1 MPHESIHDRLSLMA
15 AAPPVAESLLEEAVD
30 LARQAGRLT
39 LGWYKPG
46 VEVVTKG
53 DGSPVTEAD
62 RAAERLLRKELLD
75 RYPRDSVV
83 GEEFGHSD
91 GTSGRTWF
99 IDPID
104 GTQSFIRGVPLFAT
118 LLALED
124 VHGVAIGVI
133 DLPALGETVMAG
145 RGLGCFLDNRAIRV
159 SDRTTLEG
167 SVLCTSG
174 FDLIP
179 GDMASRLHRSPLV
192 LRGWGDAFGYALV
205 AGGRAEAM
213 LDPVVKPWDIAP
225 MPVIISEA
233 GGRFT
238 DVRGRDGFRSGSGL
252 ATNGKLHGEALQ
264 LVAGPDAGTV

>member
-1 MPHESIHDRLSLMA
+1 MA
-15 AAPPVAESLLEEAVD
+15 GMPPVSESLLEEAAE
-30 LARQAGRLT
+30 LTRQAGRLT
-39 LGWYKPG
+39 LGWYTPT
-46 VEVVTKG
+46 VDVDTKR

-62 RAAERLLRKELLD
+62 RAAERLLRNALLH

-83 GEEFGHSD
+83 GEEFGDSEGD
-91 GTSGRTWF
+91 SGRTWF

-104 GTQSFIRGVPLFAT
+104 GTQSFVRGVPLFAT

-124 VHGVAIGVI
+124 PHGIAIGVI

-145 RGLGCFLDNRAIRV
+145 RGIGCFLNDRAIRV
-159 SDRTTLEG
+159 SDRTSLEG

-179 GDMASRLHRSPLV
+179 GEMASQLHRSPLI

-225 MPVIISEA
+225 MAVIIPEA

-238 DVRGRDGFRSGSGL
+238 DLNGEDGFHSGNGL
-252 ATNGKLHGEALQ
+252 ATNGTLHDEVLQ
-264 LVAGPDAGTV
+264 VLAGPEARTGADRTL

>member
-1 MPHESIHDRLSLMA
+1 M
-15 AAPPVAESLLEEAVD
+15 D
-30 LARQAGRLT
+30 LARRAGRLT
-39 LGWYKPG
+39 LDWYRPTI
-46 VEVVTKG
+46 EVMNKE

-62 RAAERLLRKELLD
+62 RAAERMLRSALQD
-75 RYPRDSVV
+75 RFPDDSIV

-91 GTSGRTWF
+91 GHSGRTWL

-124 VHGVAIGVI
+124 THGPAIGVV
-133 DLPALGETVMAG
+133 DLPALGETMMAG
-145 RGLGCFLDNRAIRV
+145 RGLGCFLGDRAVRV
-159 SDRTTLEG
+159 SDRATLDG

-179 GDMASRLHRSPLV
+179 GDAASRLHRSPLM
-192 LRGWGDAFGYALV
+192 LRGWGDAFGYVLV

-213 LDPVVKPWDIAP
+213 LDPLVKPWDIAP
-225 MPVIISEA
+225 MAVIVPEA

-238 DVRGRDGFRSGSGL
+238 DLDGRTGFRSGNGL
-252 ATNGKLHGEALQ
+252 ATNGTLHDEVLQ
-264 LVAGPDAGTV
+264 LVAGP